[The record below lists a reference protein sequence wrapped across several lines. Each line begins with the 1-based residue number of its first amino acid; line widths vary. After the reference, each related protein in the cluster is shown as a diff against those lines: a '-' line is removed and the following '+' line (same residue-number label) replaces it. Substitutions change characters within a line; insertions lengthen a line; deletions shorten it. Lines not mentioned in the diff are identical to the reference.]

1 MEIQCKCCSEWFI
14 PSEDSIEMISGGFI
28 NPNSVNV
35 CNDCWNLKQLS
46 EYDYSESF
54 KDSDIVL

>member
-1 MEIQCKCCSEWFI
+1 MEIQCKFCSEWFI

-35 CNDCWNLKQLS
+35 CNDCWDLIQLS

-54 KDSDIVL
+54 SDADPDL

>member
-1 MEIQCKCCSEWFI
+1 MEIQCKCCSEWFF

-28 NPNSVNV
+28 NPTSVNV
-35 CNDCWNLKQLS
+35 CNDCWNLQQLT